1 MLSNIAE
8 MKKKVTGLLLA
19 LSLSLIACLPLLMGG
34 GPINT
39 RGGGDSPFLLVRLHQ
54 LVSNLSAGVFP
65 ARWMPDAA
73 YGLGY
78 PFFNFYASLPYYIAA
93 LFKFWGFGFIWAI
106 KLTQL
111 LGFAAAAASMYLLAK
126 RLFHREASAILAA
139 LAYTYAPYHL
149 VNVYVRG
156 DALSEFYAFVFYP
169 LILWALLRLRDSL
182 LNDQFLPRITR
193 ISPIYSSVGN
203 VALVALAYGGLI
215 LTHNVSALIFT
226 AFVLLY
232 ILLTSNLQPP
242 TSKWLASSAIGLG
255 LGLAISAWFWL
266 PALLEGKY
274 AQLEHQTTG
283 YLNYSNHFRGLDL
296 VQPSLLFDYA
306 IEAGQTPFAVG
317 LAQAVLALLG
327 VAAIVA
333 WWIKRRRPEA
343 QSAFLIAGLALAT
356 FLITPLSRPLWDNVP
371 LLPFVQFPWRFLSL
385 QAFFASLVIGYLAQ
399 RLPRP
404 RLLVLWVVSHPT
416 GLACVTGAVLLAAA
430 MLGLRP
436 EYLPIG
442 EADITVERLML
453 YEYFTANVGTTIRHE
468 YLPRWVVP
476 RPYTSEALLRG
487 GEKPPPLVT
496 VGEVT
501 TAELVWR
508 KPAAEGWALDVTSPQ
523 ASLAFHTYYFPGWRA
538 YVDGQPREVRPVEN
552 LGYIG
557 LDLDQGEH
565 QVILR
570 LERTPLRALA
580 EGVSLVAALVIVALL
595 IVDRILDIG
604 YWILG
609 VGRHAQ
615 PVLRLVKD
623 RRLWAVAVVIL
634 LAGALLRLMPT
645 PESDVSDLTMDFDR
659 LPYLHHNPQGVN
671 FGGVARLESYQ
682 LSADEVEAGETVE
695 VVLHW
700 DEVKGEG
707 LEASVR
713 LTFPA
718 EYLFHTS
725 ADLAEDSVPLR
736 AGTTHHRL
744 KVPDETVRGLY
755 LISVKLRDEEG
766 EIRPITER
774 GETLGTTYLRPLRV
788 RSQHWATG
796 DEPALASFGP
806 GIVLSEVETE
816 QKTPESL
823 EARLTWRVVE
833 PVAANYSL
841 ALRLR
846 DADGQALASLDT
858 QPHYGLYPT
867 SLWLEGEL
875 ISDRYVLPLP
885 EGAPPGADYSL
896 EVILYE
902 VASLAPIGTAQ
913 VPDVALTKPTIKAT
927 YPVLQ
932 EFDQLALVELSPV
945 RAQIEQ
951 GQPLLVQAKWAATEH
966 PARDY
971 VCRLSLRD
979 KSGTTIQSQTEAIAR
994 SYATSLWPT
1003 DAIVASRYQMS
1014 LDPLLP
1020 AGRYDLVIA
1029 VFDPQTSE
1037 GCGEFVLPL
1046 GIVIEGRERSYA
1058 TPSMQVKLDIS
1069 FGDQMRL
1076 LGYDL
1081 KREEGEL
1088 RLGLHWQAR
1097 QQMEGDYRVFVHLF
1111 DPATEVIV
1119 AQDDAMPRQNQY
1131 PTSWWA
1137 EGEVISDV
1145 VIISLKDVPPGRY
1158 RLALGVYDPQTMD
1171 RLAAVG
1177 PDGTPVADNRVILDE
1192 EVQN

>member
-1 MLSNIAE
+1 

-203 VALVALAYGGLI
+203 IALVALAYGGLI

-404 RLLVLWVVSHPT
+404 RLLALWVVPHPT

-468 YLPRWVVP
+468 
-476 RPYTSEALLRG
+476 
-487 GEKPPPLVT
+487 
-496 VGEVT
+496 
-501 TAELVWR
+501 
-508 KPAAEGWALDVTSPQ
+508 
-523 ASLAFHTYYFPGWRA
+523 
-538 YVDGQPREVRPVEN
+538 
-552 LGYIG
+552 
-557 LDLDQGEH
+557 
-565 QVILR
+565 
-570 LERTPLRALA
+570 
-580 EGVSLVAALVIVALL
+580 
-595 IVDRILDIG
+595 
-604 YWILG
+604 
-609 VGRHAQ
+609 
-615 PVLRLVKD
+615 
-623 RRLWAVAVVIL
+623 
-634 LAGALLRLMPT
+634 
-645 PESDVSDLTMDFDR
+645 
-659 LPYLHHNPQGVN
+659 
-671 FGGVARLESYQ
+671 
-682 LSADEVEAGETVE
+682 
-695 VVLHW
+695 
-700 DEVKGEG
+700 
-707 LEASVR
+707 
-713 LTFPA
+713 
-718 EYLFHTS
+718 
-725 ADLAEDSVPLR
+725 
-736 AGTTHHRL
+736 
-744 KVPDETVRGLY
+744 
-755 LISVKLRDEEG
+755 
-766 EIRPITER
+766 
-774 GETLGTTYLRPLRV
+774 
-788 RSQHWATG
+788 
-796 DEPALASFGP
+796 
-806 GIVLSEVETE
+806 
-816 QKTPESL
+816 
-823 EARLTWRVVE
+823 
-833 PVAANYSL
+833 
-841 ALRLR
+841 
-846 DADGQALASLDT
+846 
-858 QPHYGLYPT
+858 
-867 SLWLEGEL
+867 
-875 ISDRYVLPLP
+875 
-885 EGAPPGADYSL
+885 
-896 EVILYE
+896 
-902 VASLAPIGTAQ
+902 
-913 VPDVALTKPTIKAT
+913 
-927 YPVLQ
+927 
-932 EFDQLALVELSPV
+932 
-945 RAQIEQ
+945 
-951 GQPLLVQAKWAATEH
+951 
-966 PARDY
+966 
-971 VCRLSLRD
+971 
-979 KSGTTIQSQTEAIAR
+979 
-994 SYATSLWPT
+994 
-1003 DAIVASRYQMS
+1003 
-1014 LDPLLP
+1014 
-1020 AGRYDLVIA
+1020 
-1029 VFDPQTSE
+1029 
-1037 GCGEFVLPL
+1037 
-1046 GIVIEGRERSYA
+1046 
-1058 TPSMQVKLDIS
+1058 
-1069 FGDQMRL
+1069 
-1076 LGYDL
+1076 
-1081 KREEGEL
+1081 
-1088 RLGLHWQAR
+1088 
-1097 QQMEGDYRVFVHLF
+1097 
-1111 DPATEVIV
+1111 
-1119 AQDDAMPRQNQY
+1119 
-1131 PTSWWA
+1131 
-1137 EGEVISDV
+1137 
-1145 VIISLKDVPPGRY
+1145 
-1158 RLALGVYDPQTMD
+1158 
-1171 RLAAVG
+1171 
-1177 PDGTPVADNRVILDE
+1177 
-1192 EVQN
+1192 